1 MKTDAAFTS
10 VEADQIQSRL
20 LLGCV
25 EETVKNTDTIDMT
38 IGNFTL
44 TNAHIK
50 NKIIN
55 INKGHATN
63 LLKFP
68 TASGSNGLVQSL
80 INPTVGDT
88 FFIYIC
94 HLKTDGLNTDI
105 NVSTYDS
112 SVTMIPSSATFKIS
126 SNTNRIIM
134 CRITS
139 ISTNQETYEILLF

>member
-10 VEADQIQSRL
+10 VEADQLQSRL
-20 LLGCV
+20 LSGCV
-25 EETVKNTDTIDMT
+25 EETIKNTDTIDMT
-38 IGNFTL
+38 TGNFTL
-44 TNAHIK
+44 TNTHIK

-80 INPTVGDT
+80 INPAVGDT
-88 FFIYIC
+88 FHIYIS

-112 SVTMIPSSATFKIS
+112 SVTMIPSAATFKIL

-134 CRITS
+134 CRVTS
-139 ISTNQETYEILLF
+139 VSTNQETYEILLF

>member
-25 EETVKNTDTIDMT
+25 EETIKNSDTIDMT
-38 IGNFTL
+38 VGNFTL
-44 TNAHIK
+44 TNTHIK

-55 INKGHATN
+55 VNKGHSTN

-68 TASGSNGLVQSL
+68 TASGSNGLVQAL
-80 INPTVGDT
+80 INPNVGDT
-88 FFIYIC
+88 FQIYIS

-105 NVSTYDS
+105 NVSTHDS
-112 SVTMIPSSATFKIS
+112 SVTMIPSSDTFKIS
-126 SNTNRIIM
+126 SNTNRIIL
-134 CRITS
+134 CRVTS
-139 ISTNQETYEILLF
+139 ISTNEETYEIILF